1 VSVLAPDA
9 RERRTIVIGGA
20 TLVVALL
27 ISTFLLPAAS
37 RWRDRE
43 AMIDALRRQRAQLV
57 SLGTHREALEAVVQA
72 RAAALEALPV
82 RLVHGRTPALAAS
95 ALQALLQEYAS
106 AARVSVT
113 RLDVASGGVETT
125 DVASGGE
132 ATAGVPA
139 IPATI
144 SAVSDIYG
152 LADFLARVE
161 HGGHWLEVAEL
172 AVSPNSAL
180 RGELLQMSLVVR
192 APYLLDP

>member
-9 RERRTIVIGGA
+9 RERRTIVLGGA
-20 TLVVALL
+20 VLAAAVLVSTL
-27 ISTFLLPAAS
+27 LLPAAR

-43 AMIDALRRQRAQLV
+43 AMIDGLQRQRTQLM
-57 SLGTHREALEAVVQA
+57 SLGTHREALETLVQA
-72 RAAALEALPV
+72 RVAALEALPV

-95 ALQALLQEYAS
+95 TLQAILQDYAS

-113 RLDVASGGVETT
+113 RLDVASVG
-125 DVASGGE
+125 DS

-161 HGGHWLEVAEL
+161 HGGRWLEVTEL
-172 AVSPNSAL
+172 AVTPNSAL

-192 APYLLDP
+192 APYVLDP